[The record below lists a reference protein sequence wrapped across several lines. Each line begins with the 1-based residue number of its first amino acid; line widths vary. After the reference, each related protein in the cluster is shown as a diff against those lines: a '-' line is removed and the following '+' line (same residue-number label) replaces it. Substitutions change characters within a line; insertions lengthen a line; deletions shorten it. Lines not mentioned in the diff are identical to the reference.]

1 MGTVLTSLVLLLILS
16 FFLFIAVKLT
26 CLCPF

>member
-1 MGTVLTSLVLLLILS
+1 VLTSLFLLLILS